1 MIEPPPPVTAIAARV
16 HLHCGHRYLVELA
29 HRPHAGKPATCDVCA
44 CPTYV
49 VSVIPR

>member
-1 MIEPPPPVTAIAARV
+1 MIEPPPPVTAIPGRV
-16 HLHCGHRYLVELA
+16 HLHCGHVYLVELA
-29 HRPHAGKPATCDVCA
+29 HRPHAGTPAACDVCA